1 MYLNNFLFCELIC
14 QENYVTLEL
23 IVYYNFIM
31 YKNYNNIWQDDKKGL
46 DLSTCLNVRLIR
58 I

>member
-14 QENYVTLEL
+14 QKNYVTLEL
-23 IVYYNFIM
+23 IVYYYFII
-31 YKNYNNIWQDDKKGL
+31 YKNYNNIWRDDKKGL
-46 DLSTCLNVRLIR
+46 DLSMCLNVRLIR